1 MKRQIKTWI
10 EQKAQRRKEKI
21 KEQARDTI
29 IQTLLQ
35 DFSTEDSIEIKT
47 KADKKFEEILNN
59 RLERLTEEKEVI
71 ESWLKSVH

>member
-1 MKRQIKTWI
+1 MKKQIKTWI
-10 EQKAQRRKEKI
+10 EQKAQRRKEKV

-47 KADKKFEEILNN
+47 KADKKFEEIVKS
-59 RLERLTEEKEVI
+59 RLERLNQEKGVI
-71 ESWLKSVH
+71 EDWLKSVL

>member
-1 MKRQIKTWI
+1 MKKQIKTWI
-10 EQKAQRRKEKI
+10 EQKAQRRKEKV

-47 KADKKFEEILNN
+47 KADKKFEEIIKS
-59 RLERLTEEKEVI
+59 RLERLNKEKEAI

>member
-10 EQKAQRRKEKI
+10 EQKTQRRKEKV

-47 KADKKFEEILNN
+47 KADKKFEEIVKS
-59 RLERLTEEKEVI
+59 RLERLNQEKGVI
-71 ESWLKSVH
+71 EDWLKSVL

>member
-1 MKRQIKTWI
+1 MKQQIKTWI
-10 EQKAQRRKEKI
+10 EQKTQRRKEKV

-47 KADKKFEEILNN
+47 KADKKFEEILNK
-59 RLERLTEEKEVI
+59 RLEILTEEKKAI
-71 ESWLKSVH
+71 EGWLKSVL

>member
-1 MKRQIKTWI
+1 MRQQIKTWI
-10 EQKAQRRKEKI
+10 EQKAQRRKEKV

-47 KADKKFEEILNN
+47 KADKKFEEIIKS
-59 RLERLTEEKEVI
+59 RLERVTEEKKAIEV
-71 ESWLKSVH
+71 WLKSVL

>member
-1 MKRQIKTWI
+1 MRQQIKTWI
-10 EQKAQRRKEKI
+10 EQKAQRRKEKV

-47 KADKKFEEILNN
+47 KADKKFEEIIKS
-59 RLERLTEEKEVI
+59 RLERLNKEKEAI
-71 ESWLKSVH
+71 EGWLKSVL